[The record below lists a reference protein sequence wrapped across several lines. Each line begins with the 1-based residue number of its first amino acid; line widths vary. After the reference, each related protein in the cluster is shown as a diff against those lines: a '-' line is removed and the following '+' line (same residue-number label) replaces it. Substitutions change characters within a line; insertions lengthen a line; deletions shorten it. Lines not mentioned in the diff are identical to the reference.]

1 MEDVQQEVTGFET
14 EPKKKLSG
22 WVIALIIV
30 AALVVICCVCAI
42 LSDLLLGPVTGE
54 VFSTILETV
63 EAMTPVP

>member
-1 MEDVQQEVTGFET
+1 MEDVQQEVLGFEP

-42 LSDLLLGPVTGE
+42 LSALLLGPVTGE

>member
-1 MEDVQQEVTGFET
+1 MEDVQQEVLDFEP

-22 WVIALIIV
+22 WQIALIVV

-42 LSDLLLGPVTGE
+42 LSAVLLGPAIGE
-54 VFSTILETV
+54 VFSTILVTM